1 MQEAFWDKKN
11 ILEISVNDIQ
21 YPKTLKKRIRLAIT
35 HI

>member
-21 YPKTLKKRIRLAIT
+21 YPKTLKKELDWP
-35 HI
+35 